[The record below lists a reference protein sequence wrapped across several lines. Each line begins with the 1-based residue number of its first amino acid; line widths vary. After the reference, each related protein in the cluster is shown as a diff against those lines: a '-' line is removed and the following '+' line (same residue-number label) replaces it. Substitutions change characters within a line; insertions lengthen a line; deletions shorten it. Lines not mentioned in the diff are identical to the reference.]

1 MFSTLTPLSLRWVWG
16 QLSRGSWVGTS
27 WWCLVRDFGKL
38 VHKALFQ
45 GGKALPGQG
54 SSVCPPPYSCLKI
67 TTSLHRPSVRGD
79 HHGRSPGD
87 GGLGLRGPNKPG
99 PWQNAKVRVS
109 TDLPLAQCLSCPKNK
124 TKQKKPEKCQGQT
137 FHAEPGCTLCSYTSR
152 YWCLLGTLGPS
163 CPYGGSEWRVAPV
176 FPCWVEPRPFALE
189 AWFPRSPL
197 IPDCSAS

>member
-16 QLSRGSWVGTS
+16 QLSCGSWVGTS

-38 VHKALFQ
+38 VNKALFQ

-109 TDLPLAQCLSCPKNK
+109 TDLPLAQNKKKKTQKSAKGRHFMQNQGALYVPIQADIGASWGLWGLPVPMVDLSG
-124 TKQKKPEKCQGQT
+124 E
-137 FHAEPGCTLCSYTSR
+137 
-152 YWCLLGTLGPS
+152 
-163 CPYGGSEWRVAPV
+163 
-176 FPCWVEPRPFALE
+176 
-189 AWFPRSPL
+189 
-197 IPDCSAS
+197 

>member
-16 QLSRGSWVGTS
+16 QLSCGSWVGTS

-67 TTSLHRPSVRGD
+67 TTSLRRPSVRGD

-109 TDLPLAQCLSCPKNK
+109 TDLPLAQNK
-124 TKQKKPEKCQGQT
+124 TKKKPRKVPRADISCRTRVHFMFLYRQILVP
-137 FHAEPGCTLCSYTSR
+137 PGDFGAFLSL
-152 YWCLLGTLGPS
+152 W
-163 CPYGGSEWRVAPV
+163 W
-176 FPCWVEPRPFALE
+176 
-189 AWFPRSPL
+189 
-197 IPDCSAS
+197 I

>member
-1 MFSTLTPLSLRWVWG
+1 MFSTLTPLSLRWVWE
-16 QLSRGSWVGTS
+16 QLSLDSWIGTS
-27 WWCLVRDFGKL
+27 WWWLVRGFGKL

-54 SSVCPPPYSCLKI
+54 SSVYPPPYSCLKI

-87 GGLGLRGPNKPG
+87 DGLGLRGPNKPSVLG
-99 PWQNAKVRVS
+99 KMQKSGSLQIYLW
-109 TDLPLAQCLSCPKNK
+109 LSACPALKTNK
-124 TKQKKPEKCQGQT
+124 KKKLEKCQGQT
-137 FHAEPGCTLCSYTSR
+137 FHAEPGCTLCSYTGR
-152 YWCLLGTLGPS
+152 CWCLLGTLGPS
-163 CPYGGSEWRVAPV
+163 CPYGGSEWRVVPV

>member
-16 QLSRGSWVGTS
+16 QLSRGSWIGTN
-27 WWCLVRDFGKL
+27 WWCLARDFGKL

-87 GGLGLRGPNKPG
+87 GGLGLRGPNKPSVLG
-99 PWQNAKVRVS
+99 KMQKSGSLLQIYLWLSACPALKKKKTQKSAKGRHFVQNQGALYVPIQADIGASWGLWGLPVPMV
-109 TDLPLAQCLSCPKNK
+109 DLSG
-124 TKQKKPEKCQGQT
+124 E
-137 FHAEPGCTLCSYTSR
+137 
-152 YWCLLGTLGPS
+152 
-163 CPYGGSEWRVAPV
+163 
-176 FPCWVEPRPFALE
+176 
-189 AWFPRSPL
+189 
-197 IPDCSAS
+197 